1 MSKENIVPEGYNF
14 KGGLKVSAKPSWIVK
29 RGLKD
34 GSILALPKEASQEYV
49 NDLSCIGCISVKGL
63 SKRIM
68 SWIVPQNVKLKL
80 EQVGSKR
87 LEDGQILPLFKAV
100 AVEPK
105 AKK

>member
-1 MSKENIVPEGYNF
+1 MNKETKIPDGYNF
-14 KGGLKVSAKPSWIVK
+14 KGGLKVSSKPAWIQK

-34 GSILALPKEASQEYV
+34 GSILALPKVATQEYV
-49 NDLSCIGCISVKGL
+49 NDLSCIGQVAVKGL

-68 SWIVPQNVKLKL
+68 SWFVPTNVKLKL
-80 EQVGSKR
+80 EQVGSKK
-87 LEDGQILPLFKAV
+87 LNDGQILPLFKAV

>member
-1 MSKENIVPEGYNF
+1 MTDKNIPEGYNF
-14 KGGLKVSAKPSWIVK
+14 KGGLKVSAKPSWIVN

-34 GSILALPKEASQEYV
+34 GSILDIPKKPTQEYV
-49 NDLSCIGCISVKGL
+49 NDLSCIGQIQVKGL

-80 EQVGSKR
+80 EQVGTKR
-87 LEDGQILPLFKAV
+87 LNDGQKLPLFKAV

-105 AKK
+105 GKK